1 MDKLRAAY
9 VRSVMDRMLKNIS
22 PYDLFVYRVSMPTI
36 RRILGIH
43 LIPPLVGL
51 VEEYLW
57 CGNLPANIDHAEVL
71 QYLHSNA
78 YRMVI

>member
-1 MDKLRAAY
+1 
-9 VRSVMDRMLKNIS
+9 
-22 PYDLFVYRVSMPTI
+22 
-36 RRILGIH
+36 
-43 LIPPLVGL
+43 VGL